1 MQFGS
6 VYTSSPLETNNNN
19 VVLKQQI
26 VPKWCKLDDSA
37 AGPTPRPRHGHRAVA
52 IKELMLVFGGGNE
65 GIVDELHLYDT
76 TANQWYV
83 PDLRGTKPR
92 GYAAYGMVANQSK
105 VFIFGGMVEFGR
117 YSNDLFE
124 LQIKRWEWHQ
134 LRVRPPTDGQ
144 RGPCPRLGHTF
155 TLGLNNIAY
164 VFGGLAN
171 DSDDP
176 KFNVPKYLNDFY
188 AIDLSG
194 APNGLWWCCPQTN
207 GQLPSARESH
217 TTVHFTTQTGKE
229 QLIIYGGMNGTRLGD
244 VWILDLL
251 SMNWSNP
258 VPGGVEPLPRS
269 LHTANVIGCRMFIFG
284 GWVPARPEDKMEQPD
299 KEWKCTNTLAVLNLN
314 TLRWE
319 HPIGPHALTFPSN
332 PAGTP
337 WPVPR
342 AGHSAAVINK
352 RIYIWSGRDGYRKLW
367 NSQVCCKDMVFLE
380 TECPA
385 IPSGIQLVKAS
396 VNSLEISWTPSPTAD
411 RYILQIQRAEH
422 QPESEKAGR
431 RSGVRLLAH
440 NQHHPFGGG
449 PQTLQRAASPVIGG
463 SSPVRAVRPATAASY
478 RRYGQ
483 QQLQSQ
489 QQMHFSPPM
498 MHVRPLR
505 IKSVASCPRST
516 QPIVQQQRRSVMHMN
531 RSDPV
536 AVVSSSPISSHQPLV
551 HQQQTSSSPRAVI
564 LHKAPLLSS
573 AMVSSDSEGSAITS
587 SSSLSTALRSPAAQ
601 HCAPKRIY
609 VHTSQSST
617 TTDDALPATGIRL
630 MKQFPNGPLRAA
642 RQTSSSQV
650 MATTPNTFDILPP
663 PAKMV
668 KHMDFAPTVSD
679 IVPSSE
685 TTLSSTTT
693 KTTYAA
699 PVAPSAIDQT
709 MPHNILDEALN
720 EAENFVDEQQQQF
733 IQHQQPYNTD
743 DIKKEEE
750 FDVLLP
756 TNGGGGDDDGQE
768 EEEAVPAQQQQPI
781 GEASVGEENEKEEG
795 EKKEVGKW
803 HVAETATIKLVA
815 DNNNLL
821 ANEGGEKTAAD
832 EECEEFGV
840 EQMRATDPSSERDS
854 LKEAAAEQQQAAQ
867 LFQPIER
874 DVDEHDE
881 QQSLTVK
888 QYLMMRSR
896 NPARTESVSEPP
908 LYHPHLI
915 GVVGGRQQQTA
926 SVPPSAFDEQI
937 MEKGGELQQHDDQ
950 PASNMQPKQDDHFG
964 NQQQQLES
972 SSSYEE
978 FQHHQQ
984 LPPMMM
990 TTTPMR
996 KYQQQ
1001 QHQSQLENVTRNS
1014 QHQQQMEEEE
1024 IGIGGRIVPFGE
1036 QQLLP
1041 VSVLESRR
1049 RPIVAVERFGAD
1061 QRRMV
1066 SSSSEFVAQ
1075 HSSAD
1080 SGNKWFH
1087 VADLPSSTQRFV
1099 ISQYSATA
1107 VDGGTGGRRTA
1118 TMRQTT
1124 DDRMVEGASA
1134 QFPNDDDQQQQE
1146 VGDEQQSSAASNER
1160 HGIIALEPGTVYKI
1174 RCRAA
1179 NSVGHSGWSQ
1189 IASFKTCLPGFPG
1202 APSNIKITKCPEGA
1216 YISWE
1221 PPLLSNGQIGEYS
1234 VHLAMRAQQH
1244 QHMHT
1249 QQPVP
1254 ASFVRVYVGPTANC
1268 VIKHAVLGLAH
1279 IDTDNAPKPAII
1291 FRIAARNEKGYGPV
1305 TQVRWLQESR
1315 ALVPVAVMPPCTL
1328 QPLPE

>member
-1 MQFGS
+1 
-6 VYTSSPLETNNNN
+6 
-19 VVLKQQI
+19 
-26 VPKWCKLDDSA
+26 
-37 AGPTPRPRHGHRAVA
+37 
-52 IKELMLVFGGGNE
+52 MLVFGGGNE

-134 LRVRPPTDGQ
+134 LR
-144 RGPCPRLGHTF
+144 

-176 KFNVPKYLNDFY
+176 KLNVPKYLNDFY

-194 APNGLWWCCPQTN
+194 DSTGLWWCCPKTN
-207 GQLPSARESH
+207 GQLPPARESH

-284 GWVPARPEDKMEQPD
+284 GWVPARLEDKMEQPD

-332 PAGTP
+332 AGTA

-352 RIYIWSGRDGYRKLW
+352 RIYIWSGRDGYRKMW
-367 NSQVCCKDMVFLE
+367 NSQVCCKDMFFLE
-380 TECPA
+380 TECPT

-449 PQTLQRAASPVIGG
+449 GPQTLQRAASPVIGG

-489 QQMHFSPPM
+489 QQQQMHFSPPM

-516 QPIVQQQRRSVMHMN
+516 QPIVQQHRRSVMHMN
-531 RSDPV
+531 RSDPA
-536 AVVSSSPISSHQPLV
+536 AVVSSSPISSHQTLL
-551 HQQQTSSSPRAVI
+551 QQQQPSSLPRAVI

-573 AMVSSDSEGSAITS
+573 ALVSSDSEGSAIT
-587 SSSLSTALRSPAAQ
+587 SSLSTALRSPAAQ

-609 VHTSQSST
+609 VHTSQSSP
-617 TTDDALPATGIRL
+617 TTDDTLLTTGNRL
-630 MKQFPNGPLRAA
+630 MKQFPNGPSRAT

-663 PAKMV
+663 PAKMA

-679 IVPSSE
+679 IVPASE

-733 IQHQQPYNTD
+733 IQHQQPFITD
-743 DIKKEEE
+743 DIRKEEE

-756 TNGGGGDDDGQE
+756 TNGGGGDDGQ
-768 EEEAVPAQQQQPI
+768 EEEAVPAQQQKPI
-781 GEASVGEENEKEEG
+781 GETSIGEENEKEEG
-795 EKKEVGKW
+795 EKKDVGKW
-803 HVAETATIKLVA
+803 HAAETATIKLVTG
-815 DNNNLL
+815 NNNLL
-821 ANEGGEKTAAD
+821 ANEDEKMTRD
-832 EECEEFGV
+832 EEREEFGV
-840 EQMRATDPSSERDS
+840 EQMRATDPSAERDS
-854 LKEAAAEQQQAAQ
+854 LKEAAAEQEQAAQ

-926 SVPPSAFDEQI
+926 SVPPSALDEPI
-937 MEKGGELQQHDDQ
+937 MESSDSQQQDDRS
-950 PASNMQPKQDDHFG
+950 ASNMQPKQEHFG
-964 NQQQQLES
+964 NPQLES
-972 SSSYEE
+972 TSSYEE
-978 FQHHQQ
+978 YHQQ
-984 LPPMMM
+984 QLQPMM

-1001 QHQSQLENVTRNS
+1001 QHHQSQLENVARNS

-1049 RPIVAVERFGAD
+1049 RPIVAVERFAAD

-1075 HSSAD
+1075 HS
-1080 SGNKWFH
+1080 
-1087 VADLPSSTQRFV
+1087 
-1099 ISQYSATA
+1099 
-1107 VDGGTGGRRTA
+1107 
-1118 TMRQTT
+1118 
-1124 DDRMVEGASA
+1124 
-1134 QFPNDDDQQQQE
+1134 
-1146 VGDEQQSSAASNER
+1146 
-1160 HGIIALEPGTVYKI
+1160 
-1174 RCRAA
+1174 
-1179 NSVGHSGWSQ
+1179 
-1189 IASFKTCLPGFPG
+1189 
-1202 APSNIKITKCPEGA
+1202 
-1216 YISWE
+1216 
-1221 PPLLSNGQIGEYS
+1221 
-1234 VHLAMRAQQH
+1234 
-1244 QHMHT
+1244 
-1249 QQPVP
+1249 
-1254 ASFVRVYVGPTANC
+1254 
-1268 VIKHAVLGLAH
+1268 
-1279 IDTDNAPKPAII
+1279 
-1291 FRIAARNEKGYGPV
+1291 
-1305 TQVRWLQESR
+1305 
-1315 ALVPVAVMPPCTL
+1315 
-1328 QPLPE
+1328 